1 MKKCAECSREIRAY
15 FVRCQHCGGLPRRE
29 NLVGLGLPDSLLEES
44 RANHEEHVRENEALR
59 QTMLFEEETM
69 ERQKRQS
76 EAFLAQQNVASRQQ
90 RRHRME
96 QEQLVAAKKGVEM
109 SAWDRE
115 FLADPPKSKESIV
128 RSTHVSYCQ
137 SVIARKWEQDLDE
150 ASEELIPGAHLQSHY
165 VVTECVAHDAI
176 RVSTRS
182 NDILIDNYDLE
193 TESAKPHRNRILFN
207 LAQFLAKAHYPLVL
221 QDEPIKI
228 ESVAHGVVRDIE
240 LPVTISS
247 EQYDRYNGAR
257 LACQRALE
265 ISDRGQ
271 LANQIQQQVADRFGM
286 MGLVCQMTIRLAR
299 DAAEALMI
307 ELL

>member
-1 MKKCAECSREIRAY
+1 MKKCSACGREIRAY
-15 FVRCQHCGGLPRRE
+15 FVRCQACGGLPARE
-29 NLVGLGLPDSLLEES
+29 NLLGPKLPDSSDEES
-44 RANHEEHVRENEALR
+44 RTNQDKHYRIHEDLREGL
-59 QTMLFEEETM
+59 M
-69 ERQKRQS
+69 ERAIRS
-76 EAFLAQQNVASRQQ
+76 ANVASRKIKS
-90 RRHRME
+90 RLMN
-96 QEQLVAAKKGVEM
+96 EQLEVAKKWQE
-109 SAWDRE
+109 
-115 FLADPPKSKESIV
+115 LAAQAQPKESIV
-128 RSTHVSYCQ
+128 RSTPVRSTPVSYSQ
-137 SVIARKWEQDLDE
+137 GSVARKWEQDLDE

-165 VVTECVAHDAI
+165 VVTECMAHDAI

-182 NDILIDNYDLE
+182 NDILIGNYSLE
-193 TESAKPHRNRILFN
+193 GEASKGHRNRILFN

-221 QDEPIKI
+221 QAEPIKI

-265 ISDRGQ
+265 ISDRTQ
-271 LANQIQQQVADRFGM
+271 LANQVQQQVADRFGM